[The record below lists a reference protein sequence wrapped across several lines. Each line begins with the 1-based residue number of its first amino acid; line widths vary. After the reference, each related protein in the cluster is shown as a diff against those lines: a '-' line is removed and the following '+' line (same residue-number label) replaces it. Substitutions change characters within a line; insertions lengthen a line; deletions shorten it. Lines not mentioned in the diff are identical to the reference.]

1 MQGDLSP
8 EELHWEAHQELQATG
23 NVLATNQKMQ
33 ALRAEKQRERAYV
46 VSLLE
51 NTQVR
56 TYY

>member
-33 ALRAEKQRERAYV
+33 VLRGEKQRERAYV

-56 TYY
+56 VHF